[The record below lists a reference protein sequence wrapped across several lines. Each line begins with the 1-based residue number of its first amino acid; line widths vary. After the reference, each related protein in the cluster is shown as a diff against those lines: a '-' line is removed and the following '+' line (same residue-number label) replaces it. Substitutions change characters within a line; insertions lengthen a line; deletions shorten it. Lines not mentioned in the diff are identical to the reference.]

1 MADSAEPA
9 LVNDLERE
17 PAGGGGVA
25 VLERTE
31 APARARASAVDASL
45 SDLAEELAE
54 RLRAPEPTHGQSA
67 PLVALAEQ
75 IAGRLRMPLHA
86 DEATATL
93 ESLGVTDAVA
103 SRRYGSTDTFALARA
118 LWPRICAIAAERTAF
133 GLPEA
138 RPKHAPVVD
147 AAVRGATA
155 LAPLGAV
162 LAVVSLFAAAGWPAS
177 QLLSLT
183 AGITFAL
190 ILSAGPAQAM
200 VFRASVLM
208 GLGQIRAAD
217 RFLLR
222 TCAVGVA
229 AAVALTAALVPVT
242 FALDITDTQRWTF
255 AGSLAAASA
264 IWLLTARLVAG
275 GRAGVAGL
283 CLFGGVVAGLG
294 YAQITGG
301 ARHAAYAAAAGA
313 GVTCALAL
321 AAGGAP
327 PGATRRFY
335 KVPRG
340 RLSLELAPFA
350 RYGVLALLVVVAPHV
365 GAWVSAA
372 REAHVLNAIGDFE
385 IGTTLALFPA
395 MLGTAII
402 AVRDRRVWE
411 IAVNTQRL
419 TRAERPGVLSHSLR
433 VHHGASLRRFVGVV
447 LLLSLIEGGLLWL
460 VIETGAIDG
469 IATLHD
475 TRAVAA
481 IFATALAGYAA
492 LGIGQLSAGYAMGL
506 ANPHGPARAA
516 AGGVSSGS

>member
-1 MADSAEPA
+1 M
-9 LVNDLERE
+9 
-17 PAGGGGVA
+17 
-25 VLERTE
+25 
-31 APARARASAVDASL
+31 
-45 SDLAEELAE
+45 
-54 RLRAPEPTHGQSA
+54 
-67 PLVALAEQ
+67 
-75 IAGRLRMPLHA
+75 
-86 DEATATL
+86 
-93 ESLGVTDAVA
+93 
-103 SRRYGSTDTFALARA
+103 
-118 LWPRICAIAAERTAF
+118 
-133 GLPEA
+133 
-138 RPKHAPVVD
+138 
-147 AAVRGATA
+147 
-155 LAPLGAV
+155 

-301 ARHAAYAAAAGA
+301 ARHAAFAAAAGA

-365 GAWVSAA
+365 GAWIAAA
-372 REAHVLNAIGDFE
+372 RETHVLNAIGDFE

-460 VIETGAIDG
+460 VIDDGRHRRHRDAPRHARRRRNLRRRARRLCRTRHRPAERRLRNGAR
-469 IATLHD
+469 TSPR
-475 TRAVAA
+475 TRA
-481 IFATALAGYAA
+481 G
-492 LGIGQLSAGYAMGL
+492 GRRRGL
-506 ANPHGPARAA
+506 RRARDSARAC
-516 AGGVSSGS
+516 AGCSGPDGQ

>member
-1 MADSAEPA
+1 
-9 LVNDLERE
+9 
-17 PAGGGGVA
+17 
-25 VLERTE
+25 
-31 APARARASAVDASL
+31 
-45 SDLAEELAE
+45 
-54 RLRAPEPTHGQSA
+54 
-67 PLVALAEQ
+67 
-75 IAGRLRMPLHA
+75 MPLHA

-138 RPKHAPVVD
+138 RPKHAPVID

-229 AAVALTAALVPVT
+229 AAVALTAALVPLT

-255 AGSLAAASA
+255 AGSLAGASA

-301 ARHAAYAAAAGA
+301 ARHAAFAAAAGA

-365 GAWVSAA
+365 GAWISAA

-447 LLLSLIEGGLLWL
+447 VLLSLIEGGLFWL
-460 VIETGAIDG
+460 VDRDGRHRRHRDAPRHARRRRNLRHRARRLCRTRHRPAERRLRNGARKSPR
-469 IATLHD
+469 
-475 TRAVAA
+475 TRAGGRRRGLRRARDSA
-481 IFATALAGYAA
+481 RACAGARA
-492 LGIGQLSAGYAMGL
+492 RMGSRRPCRWCDHVRR
-506 ANPHGPARAA
+506 ARGSRYRSPAR
-516 AGGVSSGS
+516 GGGFPLRNSVLT